1 MNVVFP
7 HEITYN
13 KIEVKSKIATGLT
26 ADIFEAKG
34 EDGKKYAIKI
44 FNRKSEKYYL
54 SEVNFFKQ
62 KITHKNIITAYEWG
76 KVPPTDLR
84 FGNRY
89 YIIME
94 YIAFGDLATLI
105 SENYQKIN
113 ENFIRHIIREIANGL
128 KEMHSKGF
136 VHRDIKPENIL
147 ISSFSPYPSIKL
159 IDFGFADP
167 INEISTEKK
176 GTYGYMSPEVIN
188 KKPQNAESIDVFSLG
203 VIAYILFTQEFP
215 FETATPTDELF
226 SMIIDKKWE
235 DYWNKTKKSNLSSEA
250 KEMLQGMLDN
260 EASKRYTMEQLLHCK
275 YISSSK
281 PL

>member
-1 MNVVFP
+1 MNIDFP

-13 KIEVKSKIATGLT
+13 KLEIKLKIASGLT

-34 EDGKKYAIKI
+34 DDGNKYAIKI

-54 SEVNFFKQ
+54 SEINFLKQ

-76 KVPPTDLR
+76 KVSPTDLR

-113 ENFIRHIIREIANGL
+113 ENVIRHIIMEIANGL

-188 KKPQNAESIDVFSLG
+188 KQPQNAESIDVFSLG

-215 FETATPTDELF
+215 FETATSTDELF
-226 SMIIDKKWE
+226 SLIIDKKWE
-235 DYWNKTKKSNLSSEA
+235 DYWNKTKKNTLSSEA
-250 KEMLQGMLDN
+250 KEMLQGMLDY
-260 EASKRYTMEQLLHCK
+260 EASKRYTMEQLFHCK
-275 YISSSK
+275 YISNSK